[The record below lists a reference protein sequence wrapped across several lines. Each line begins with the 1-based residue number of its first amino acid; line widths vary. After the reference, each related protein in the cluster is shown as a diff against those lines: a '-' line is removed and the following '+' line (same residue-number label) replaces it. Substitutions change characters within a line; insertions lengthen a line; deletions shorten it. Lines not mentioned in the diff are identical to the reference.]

1 MFLKQLKVRQ
11 RQKTTASLTEVKAT
25 VICTEQYLPSNRG
38 VVLEKEKN
46 NPKKT
51 QTQILKKQPLPTQG
65 MFIRVQFPL
74 ELLKRRT
81 SKVIMLN
88 CTD

>member
-1 MFLKQLKVRQ
+1 MYRAVFAFKQGSRLKKRK
-11 RQKTTASLTEVKAT
+11 KTT
-25 VICTEQYLPSNRG
+25 
-38 VVLEKEKN
+38 
-46 NPKKT
+46 PKKKNT

-74 ELLKRRT
+74 ELLMRRM

-88 CTD
+88 FTD